1 MIPEKF
7 KLANLS
13 QRAITAAIL
22 VPVML
27 IFTYIGG
34 LTYIIFSI
42 VLGALSIR
50 ELVLM
55 VKKDK
60 KHWKILYYLGIF
72 FILFFSMNLISIRH
86 LGLSYSIFLLVIVWI
101 TDTAGYFCGIHFG
114 GKKLAPKIS
123 PGKTWSGFAGAL
135 IISGVVGLL
144 LHIFELVQLSDN
156 VISSM
161 LSTIFISFCAQ
172 AGDLAESALKRYFEV
187 KDSGDT
193 LPGHGGL
200 LDRFDGMIF
209 ASFALVGLISN

>member
-1 MIPEKF
+1 MSQEKF

-13 QRAITAAIL
+13 QRAVTAAIL

-27 IFTYIGG
+27 IITYIGG

-42 VLGALSIR
+42 VLCALSVR
-50 ELVLM
+50 ELVSM

-60 KHWKILYYLGIF
+60 KHWRIFYYGGIF
-72 FILFFSMNLISIRH
+72 FISFFSMNLISIRS

-123 PGKTWSGFAGAL
+123 PGKTWSGFVGAL
-135 IISGVVGLL
+135 VISGIVGGI
-144 LHIFELVQLSDN
+144 LHMVQFVQLSN
-156 VISSM
+156 NILMSI
-161 LSTIFISFCAQ
+161 LSTIFISFCSQ
-172 AGDLAESALKRYFEV
+172 GGDLAESALKRYFEV
-187 KDSGDT
+187 KDSGDI